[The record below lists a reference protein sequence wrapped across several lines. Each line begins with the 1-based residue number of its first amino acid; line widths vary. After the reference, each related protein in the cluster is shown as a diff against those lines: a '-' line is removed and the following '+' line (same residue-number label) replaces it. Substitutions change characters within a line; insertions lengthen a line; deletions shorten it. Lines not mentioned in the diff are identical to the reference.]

1 MSKEIIAIV
10 DQVGRTVVGVETG
23 QTDDTLTLNN
33 PVIVHV
39 QPDPGN
45 GQLQVQTFPYLFM
58 EFIKGDKQLNEWTFN
73 KAAIATSTVKL
84 TDQITQQYHAIN
96 NPAPAPG
103 GAGSNNSNIHSEA
116 PEDVIKLFGADDK
129 ETK

>member
-1 MSKEIIAIV
+1 MSKQIIAIV

-23 QTDDTLTLNN
+23 QTDETLTLNN

-39 QPDPGN
+39 QPDPAN

-58 EFIKGDKQLNEWTFN
+58 EFIEGDKQLNEWTFN

-96 NPAPAPG
+96 NPAPAQ
-103 GAGSNNSNIHSEA
+103 AA
-116 PEDVIKLFGADDK
+116 PAAADDNVIKLFGADGVK
-129 ETK
+129 A

>member
-1 MSKEIIAIV
+1 MSKQIIAIV

-39 QPDPGN
+39 QPDPAN

-58 EFIKGDKQLNEWTFN
+58 EFIEGDKQSNEWTFN

-84 TDQITQQYHAIN
+84 TEQITAQYHAIN
-96 NPAPAPG
+96 NPAPAQAP
-103 GAGSNNSNIHSEA
+103 APAAA
-116 PEDVIKLFGADDK
+116 PEDDSNVIKLFGADGDK
-129 ETK
+129 A